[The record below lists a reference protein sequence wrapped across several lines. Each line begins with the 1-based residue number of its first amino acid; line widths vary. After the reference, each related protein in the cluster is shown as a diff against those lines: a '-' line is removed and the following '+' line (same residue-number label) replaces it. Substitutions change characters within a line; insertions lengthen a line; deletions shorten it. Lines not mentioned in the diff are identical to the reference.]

1 MALGNTDELVRSLKA
16 LPVAAILTELVT
28 RTFIAANDRAGEV
41 FGSPADNLV
50 GSDVL
55 MRIHPDNREAAR
67 AGYAAMAGKVI
78 DGYQVQRRIVR
89 PDGTELIVS
98 VSGRRVGDPTN
109 LFGLWSL
116 VPESEPPNPVET
128 LVIGVPAIVLAVTD
142 HDWQIEYVSSDA
154 GLLGARGSELRGFP
168 LIGLIH
174 PSAATEFLAAAAR
187 TVTDLLA
194 VTVVTR
200 MRAGRDRWADRY
212 CVMLRIC
219 EHQPPRLGV
228 VISAGPT
235 AATLDGP
242 ENQLNEYVRQA
253 ALEARAVR
261 TLDALLWL
269 DSPMGANSR
278 LARPRL
284 WLGWWPASALPTSLG
299 RCSLVRALSG
309 TTLPLSTGSSA
320 CTPRLNCLPL
330 FCEPSPITTED
341 TAVRRGNTVRHQPQG
356 TGGRARHAVQLI
368 SAQDAASIKTPH
380 LVASA
385 RRGLRAAP
393 HRRQAMIP
401 TSIRRAAR
409 LR

>member
-168 LIGLIH
+168 PIGLIH

-261 TLDALLWL
+261 TLDAL
-269 DSPMGANSR
+269 PA
-278 LARPRL
+278 LARLPHGSEL
-284 WLGWWPASALPTSLG
+284 SA
-299 RCSLVRALSG
+299 RQ
-309 TTLPLSTGSSA
+309 
-320 CTPRLNCLPL
+320 
-330 FCEPSPITTED
+330 TEI
-341 TAVRRGNTVRHQPQG
+341 V
-356 TGGRARHAVQLI
+356 AR
-368 SAQDAASIKTPH
+368 
-380 LVASA
+380 LVAGQRPADIA
-385 RRGLRAAP
+385 RAMFLSPSTIRNHLATIYRKFGVHSQAELLAALLRAVA
-393 HRRQAMIP
+393 HHD
-401 TSIRRAAR
+401 
-409 LR
+409 